1 MLAVDEAHCISEW
14 GHDFRP
20 DYSRI
25 GEFRELMGNPLTIAL
40 TATATHGVQE
50 DIIKKLHIN
59 KDEIKIFHQGIER
72 PNLRL
77 EAVDVF
83 DDKEKL
89 CKEFG
94 HVNYKSKLIL
104 IKILDKNK

>member
-40 TATATHGVQE
+40 TATATHNVQE
-50 DIIKKLHIN
+50 DIIKNFISTKKKLKFSTKGLNAQI
-59 KDEIKIFHQGIER
+59 
-72 PNLRL
+72 
-77 EAVDVF
+77 
-83 DDKEKL
+83 
-89 CKEFG
+89 
-94 HVNYKSKLIL
+94 
-104 IKILDKNK
+104 